1 MHFLTGRPSL
11 TQGLYIVVAPNLGVA
26 SFSTKHQICKHPL
39 RKHRGAYGNVNIHF
53 RIINLSDT
61 FATLD

>member
-11 TQGLYIVVAPNLGVA
+11 TQGMYIVVAPNLGVA
-26 SFSTKHQICKHPL
+26 SFTKPRTCKHPL
-39 RKHRGAYGNVNIHF
+39 RKHRAYGNVNIHF